1 MSETEYKG
9 FEENV
14 RKFLIEYGFSDVG
27 GGSKFR
33 IGGVQVDACGG
44 VDDYL
49 LIIDA
54 TTTKS
59 NVVRKITEMRGKL
72 SQFKSFEVQNDGI
85 NLDQYK
91 KYKEIILIIATKS
104 LIDDGAH
111 QKASTFEPVVHIWD
125 KQFFDYY
132 NELKRLIKGFS
143 KYQLLGELR
152 VGYNSGKTMKFAAM
166 RIPSQVY
173 SNIYSFVAPP
183 QDLLEICY
191 VARRESGDEKY
202 YQRLINPAK
211 LNKIATY
218 IRKGKSFAN
227 NIIVAIP
234 EDIANSTSFKKE
246 SELQSVD
253 FGELT
258 IPKTYRSLW
267 IIDGQHRLYG
277 YSGVKGPL
285 SPKDVL
291 QVAAIENV
299 NIEEQRE
306 LFIKINKEQSP
317 VQTDLLWDLYSTA
330 EPDNE
335 KTGVLSR
342 LAKHL
347 DTLQQ
352 FHGKI
357 YYPLRAPKK
366 TREQISISK
375 VCNAIEDARLTKGT
389 VKGNRPNPFYDND
402 PEKKIKKVAK
412 GIDEFYRIVDGLFG
426 SDPTS
431 SNFYS
436 RVCFNGAGVHIMFN
450 LYSTLISVSAGTSES
465 VKDTCEG
472 YAVLLHEFILEN
484 FKEKKQIDE
493 FLRGSNS
500 KEGKKERTD
509 YLCEGI
515 NLKIS
520 AKGLSLEK
528 LPVSRKAE
536 ENRVLGI
543 EKNLR
548 AIVNSVMLKTDPN
561 WLKTRTPP
569 GLFMRLKE
577 RTKGEDLALN
587 ELLTLGE
594 SIEIIL
600 RNDNIPLFEDRIKR
614 SFYNLELF
622 RGSTSI
628 LKDYRNIVSGHDR
641 VMSKEKEIQ
650 FQNMIPNII
659 EQMTNFLK

>member
-1 MSETEYKG
+1 MSGDEYKS
-9 FEENV
+9 FEEYV
-14 RKFLIEYGFSDVG
+14 RNFLTDYGFLDVA
-27 GGSKFR
+27 GGSKFK
-33 IGGVQVDACGG
+33 IGGLQIDACGG
-44 VDDYL
+44 IDDYL

-72 SQFKSFEVQNDGI
+72 SQFKTFEVQNDGI
-85 NLDQYK
+85 ELNQYK
-91 KYKEIILIIATKS
+91 KYKEIIIIVATKS
-104 LIDDGAH
+104 LIDDDTH
-111 QKASTFEPVVHIWD
+111 QKASSYDPIVHIWD

-132 NELKRLIKGFS
+132 NELKRLIRVYSRF
-143 KYQLLGELR
+143 QLLGELR
-152 VGYNSGKTMKFAAM
+152 IGYNRGNTMKFAAM
-166 RIPSQVY
+166 RIPSQTY
-173 SNIYSFVAPP
+173 SNIYSFVASP

-202 YQRLINPAK
+202 YQRLINQSK
-211 LNKIATY
+211 LNKIAAY

-234 EDIANSTSFKKE
+234 QEIANGTSFKKE
-246 SELQSVD
+246 NELQHID

-277 YSGVKGPL
+277 YSGVKGTL

-291 QVAAIENV
+291 QVTAIENV
-299 NIEEQRE
+299 NLEEQRE
-306 LFIKINKEQSP
+306 LFIKINREQSP

-335 KTGVLSR
+335 RTGVLSR

-366 TREQISISK
+366 SREQISISK
-375 VCNAIEDARLTKGT
+375 VCTAIDDARLIKGT
-389 VKGNRPNPFYDND
+389 VKGNKPNPFY
-402 PEKKIKKVAK
+402 EKDTEKRIKKVAK
-412 GIDEFYRIVDGLFG
+412 GIDDFYRILDGTFG
-426 SDPTS
+426 SEPTS
-431 SNFYS
+431 STFYN
-436 RVCFNGAGVHIMFN
+436 RVCLNSAGVHIMFN
-450 LYSTLISVSAGTSES
+450 LYSTILSVSNKPSES
-465 VKDTCEG
+465 VKGTCEN
-472 YAVLLHEFILEN
+472 YVTLLHEFILDN
-484 FKEKKQIDE
+484 FKEKKQIEE
-493 FLRGSNS
+493 FLRASNS
-500 KEGKKERTD
+500 KEGKRDRTD
-509 YLCEGI
+509 LLCEGI

-528 LPVSRKAE
+528 LPASRKGE
-536 ENRVLGI
+536 ENRVLSI

-548 AIVNSVMLKTDPN
+548 ALVNLVMVEADHD
-561 WLKTRTPP
+561 WFKTRTPP
-569 GLFMRLKE
+569 GLYSRLKE
-577 RTKGEDLALN
+577 RSKGEDLPLN

-600 RNDNIPLFEDRIKR
+600 RSDNVSLFEERIKR
-614 SFYNLELF
+614 SFYSVDLF
-622 RGSTSI
+622 KALTSV
-628 LKDYRNIVSGHDR
+628 LKDYRNIVTGHDR
-641 VMSKEKEIQ
+641 VMTKEKETQ
-650 FQNMIPNII
+650 FQTMIPNII
-659 EQMTNFLK
+659 EQMTSFLK